1 MVIEGFEQKV
11 FLVIASIPT
20 GRVATYGQIAA
31 LSGLPG
37 RARLVGRVLSQLPDD
52 TLLPWHRVVNAT
64 GKISLPK
71 WNNGHQVQ
79 KRRLQCEGVE
89 IVNDRIKLKD
99 YRWDLMG

>member
-20 GRVATYGQIAA
+20 GRVATYGQIAE

-71 WNNGHQVQ
+71 WNNGYQVQ

-89 IVNDRIKLKD
+89 IVNDRIKLKN